1 MRQTIAFL
9 VRLAVR
15 HPGQVLAFWLAA
27 AFMGGA
33 LLWHLGPGAFTTE
46 VERQDGSSSVRA
58 AALLREHFP
67 QHAQSAARP
76 NEVVVLHSATQ
87 KVDDPIYAVQAQI
100 IARELQA
107 AVPGVVR
114 GARSWFTD
122 DDESLVSADR
132 HAALVPLVVEDAPRH
147 AAALRAA
154 LARASAGT
162 DLNATLVG
170 QASVGLDYRRLA
182 DEDLR
187 AELLIGLPA
196 AALVLLAVF
205 GAPLAALLPL
215 VVAAVAMAIALG
227 AVVLAGQVVPVYFLV
242 TNMVVMMCMAVGIDV
257 ALFML
262 ARWRE
267 ERARGRGDAAA
278 ALRSARSAGRAVV
291 WSGATVALALLGL
304 LLVPTNVFRGLA
316 LGAIVAV
323 ATAVLAALTL
333 LPALLMLLGRH
344 VDAAGWYRSVAPN
357 RAGQSAPGLGRSAHD
372 PRTLPLAVRRPW
384 ACAIV
389 STGLLVALAAPALTL
404 KIGFA
409 GLETLPSNLPA
420 RQAFERM
427 QQSFRLG
434 SLAEA
439 QVVVYSAAGGAA
451 AQAELLQS
459 VERLRVLLAS
469 DTAFVAER
477 IEVRPG
483 PDARVHLLWLPMQG
497 VPEDSKVLA
506 GIERLRAQW
515 IPQAFVGAAAKGLE
529 VQVGGLA
536 ARYVD
541 FFALIRSHTPW
552 VMATVLAS
560 SFVLLALAFRSLVV
574 PLKAIVLNLLSV
586 GAAYGALVLVF
597 QQGIGAHWLGFK
609 SGVVIEAWIPL
620 FLFTLLYGLSMDYHV
635 FLLSRMREHYD
646 ASGDNTAAVV
656 HALRSTARVIG
667 GAALIMVAVFVGLAA
682 GQLVMFQ
689 QMGFGLAVAL
699 LLDATLVRLLLVPA
713 SMTLLGE
720 RNWYAPAWLARR
732 RPAVRHERP

>member
-1 MRQTIAFL
+1 M
-9 VRLAVR
+9 AVR
-15 HPGQVLAFWLAA
+15 HPGRVLGVWLTAA
-27 AFMGGA
+27 LLGAA
-33 LLWHLGPGAFTTE
+33 LLWRLGPGAFTTE
-46 VERQDGSSSVRA
+46 VERQDGSGSVRA
-58 AALLREHFP
+58 AALLRTHFP
-67 QHAQSAARP
+67 LHATAAARP
-76 NEVVVLHSATQ
+76 NEVVVLHSATL
-87 KVDDPIYAVQAQI
+87 KVDDPVYAVTAQM
-100 IARELQA
+100 IARQLQA
-107 AVPGVVR
+107 DVPGVVR

-132 HAALVPLVVEDAPRH
+132 HAALVPMVVEDAPRH

-162 DLNATLVG
+162 DVSATLIG

-205 GAPLAALLPL
+205 GAPVAALLPL

-227 AVVLAGQVVPVYFLV
+227 AVVLAGQLVPVYFLV
-242 TNMVVMMCMAVGIDV
+242 TNMVVMMCMAVGNDV

-267 ERARGRGDAAA
+267 ERARGRRGTAA

-344 VDAAGWYRSVAPN
+344 VEVAGWQRPAG
-357 RAGQSAPGLGRSAHD
+357 RTGAGQGAPVQRA
-372 PRTLPLAVRRPW
+372 LPLAVRRPW
-384 ACAIV
+384 ICAIV
-389 STGLLVALAAPALTL
+389 STGLLIALATPALSL

-409 GLETLPSNLPA
+409 GLETLPPDVPA

-427 QQSFRLG
+427 QQSFRVG
-434 SLAEA
+434 ALAEA
-439 QVVVYSAAGGAA
+439 QVVVHSAAGGAA
-451 AQAELLQS
+451 AQAALAQS
-459 VERLRVLLAS
+459 VDRLKRLVAA
-469 DTAFVAER
+469 DAAFVAER
-477 IEVRPG
+477 IELRSG
-483 PDARVHLLWLPMQG
+483 PDARVHLLWLPMPG
-497 VPEDSKVLA
+497 VPEDPKVLA

-515 IPQAFVGAAAKGLE
+515 IPQAFADAAAHGLE

-541 FFALIRSHTPW
+541 FFALIASHAPW
-552 VMATVLAS
+552 VMAAVLAS

-597 QQGIGAHWLGFK
+597 QQGIGAQWLGFQ

-635 FLLSRMREHYD
+635 FLLSRMREHFD
-646 ASGDNTAAVV
+646 MSGDNTAAVV
-656 HALRSTARVIG
+656 EALRSTARVVG
-667 GAALIMVAVFVGLAA
+667 GAALIMVAVFAGLAA

-713 SMTLLGE
+713 SMTLLGK
-720 RNWYAPAWLARR
+720 RNWYAPVWLARR
-732 RPAVRHERP
+732 RTGVRRMRP